1 MSSPL
6 DTTSCSRDGI
16 NSAQVRGQ
24 TSVRVCLVQHP
35 FPLRLNLRRKT
46 VPFCLSVFI
55 CKPRPAATL
64 GLQILGVNTHPWMR
78 CGLGG
83 VGRILPTPPPPT
95 FPVPRYRSSDHPNT
109 TSPAIN
115 NCRSRA
121 HPPNIYTFAY
131 SMPPLEYPI
140 LDTVQRIL
148 PNRTTDNQKKKSFC
162 TKL

>member
-1 MSSPL
+1 M
-6 DTTSCSRDGI
+6 
-16 NSAQVRGQ
+16 
-24 TSVRVCLVQHP
+24 
-35 FPLRLNLRRKT
+35 
-46 VPFCLSVFI
+46 FI

-131 SMPPLEYPI
+131 SMPPIEYPI

-148 PNRTTDNQKKKSFC
+148 PNRTTDNQKRSRSVQNSDRENLDAEVRGVLSS
-162 TKL
+162 TKHWETLGNIEPATNQTQA

>member
-1 MSSPL
+1 
-6 DTTSCSRDGI
+6 
-16 NSAQVRGQ
+16 
-24 TSVRVCLVQHP
+24 
-35 FPLRLNLRRKT
+35 
-46 VPFCLSVFI
+46 
-55 CKPRPAATL
+55 
-64 GLQILGVNTHPWMR
+64 MR
-78 CGLGG
+78 CGLEG

-131 SMPPLEYPI
+131 SMPPIEYPI

-148 PNRTTDNQKKKSFC
+148 PNRTTDKQKKKSFC
-162 TKL
+162 TKLQYRKPRIVYTRGDFTEYYIPLGPPHAAEVRGGAEQHQTLGNTGKH